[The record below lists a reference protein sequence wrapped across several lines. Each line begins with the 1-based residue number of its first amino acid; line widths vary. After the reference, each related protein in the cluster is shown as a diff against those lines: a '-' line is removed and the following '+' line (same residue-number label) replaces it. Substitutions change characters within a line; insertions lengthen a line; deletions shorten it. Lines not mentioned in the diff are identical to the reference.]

1 MKNIPYIII
10 AAFAILLTSAC
21 QKNELH
27 EEDKP
32 GYGKHLKTL
41 AVGVE
46 EETETRVGFG
56 EDLAFYWNRGD
67 KIGVLTSAGFKE
79 MTLDESY
86 GGRGMG
92 MFVGDFEEEMGGWIV
107 YPFGAHMMAGEQLT
121 YVLPSSY
128 TYVYPLFSTVKETKS
143 KLSTATLHNVD
154 SVLTICSLRSA

>member
-21 QKNELH
+21 QKNELQ

-86 GGRGMG
+86 GGRGIG
-92 MFVGDFEEEMGGWIV
+92 MYILLA
-107 YPFGAHMMAGEQLT
+107 P
-121 YVLPSSY
+121 
-128 TYVYPLFSTVKETKS
+128 
-143 KLSTATLHNVD
+143 
-154 SVLTICSLRSA
+154 I